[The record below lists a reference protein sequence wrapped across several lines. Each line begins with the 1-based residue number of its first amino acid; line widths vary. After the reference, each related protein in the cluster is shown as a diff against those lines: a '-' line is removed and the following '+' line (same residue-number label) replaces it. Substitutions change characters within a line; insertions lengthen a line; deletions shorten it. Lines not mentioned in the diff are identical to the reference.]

1 MVKNSFQLGLEQVL
15 NNPQTSFIHHP
26 HIFNEIHKS
35 SGMSVT
41 QMMKHIGRSRANENK
56 QKEPTEKE
64 KSEQRLKKLE
74 SKSNH

>member
-26 HIFNEIHKS
+26 HIFNEIHRS

-41 QMMKHIGRSRANENK
+41 QMMKHIGRSKANEK

-64 KSEQRLKKLE
+64 KSEQRLKELE
-74 SKSNH
+74 SKSTN

>member
-1 MVKNSFQLGLEQVL
+1 MVKNAYQLGLEQVL

-41 QMMKHIGRSRANENK
+41 EMMKHIGRSKANAKKN
-56 QKEPTEKE
+56 KEPTEKE
-64 KSEQRLKKLE
+64 KSEQRLKELE
-74 SKSNH
+74 SKSTH